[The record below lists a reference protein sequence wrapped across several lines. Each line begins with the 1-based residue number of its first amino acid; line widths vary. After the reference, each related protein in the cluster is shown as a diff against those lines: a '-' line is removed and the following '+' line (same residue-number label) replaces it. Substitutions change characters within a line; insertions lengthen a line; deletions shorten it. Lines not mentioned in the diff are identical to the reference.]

1 MSPDEFRKAGHEA
14 VEWIARYMEGI
25 RERRVLPECGPG
37 ELVAQLPEEAPWE
50 GEEWEALLEDFER
63 RIVPATTHWN
73 HPRFFA
79 YFSVSGS
86 PPGIVAE
93 LLAAGLNVNGMLW
106 RSSPAASE
114 LEQVSLGW
122 LRKWLGLP
130 EEFFGIIH
138 DTASVSTMHAI
149 LAARQRAAPESR
161 VEGTPAGLVMYTS
174 EHAHSSVE
182 KGAMAAGI
190 GQGRVRKVPCDG
202 AFAMRAEA
210 LEEMIARD
218 REAGLRPFCVVPTV
232 GTTAVASVDPV
243 ARVGE
248 IARREGMW
256 MHVDA
261 AYGGCFAVVPEMAW
275 LREGWAEADSVVVNP
290 HKGLLTPIDL
300 SAFYTRRPEVLRQ
313 ALSLTPE
320 YLTTAEDGRAVN
332 YMDYGVA
339 LGRRFRS
346 LKLWFVMRSY
356 GRRRLEELLR
366 EQVAMA
372 RELADWVRA
381 DDRFELCAP
390 VKLSLVCF
398 RLRKGE
404 EATRRLLEAVNAGGH
419 AFLSHTVVEGV
430 YMIRLAIGNYQ
441 TRREDVAS
449 VWRRMGELAG
459 GL

>member
-1 MSPDEFRKAGHEA
+1 
-14 VEWIARYMEGI
+14 
-25 RERRVLPECGPG
+25 
-37 ELVAQLPEEAPWE
+37 
-50 GEEWEALLEDFER
+50 
-63 RIVPATTHWN
+63 
-73 HPRFFA
+73 
-79 YFSVSGS
+79 
-86 PPGIVAE
+86 
-93 LLAAGLNVNGMLW
+93 
-106 RSSPAASE
+106 
-114 LEQVSLGW
+114 
-122 LRKWLGLP
+122 
-130 EEFFGIIH
+130 
-138 DTASVSTMHAI
+138 
-149 LAARQRAAPESR
+149 
-161 VEGTPAGLVMYTS
+161 
-174 EHAHSSVE
+174 
-182 KGAMAAGI
+182 
-190 GQGRVRKVPCDG
+190 
-202 AFAMRAEA
+202 
-210 LEEMIARD
+210 
-218 REAGLRPFCVVPTV
+218 
-232 GTTAVASVDPV
+232 
-243 ARVGE
+243 
-248 IARREGMW
+248 MW